1 MEGFFVNPRIKALAD
16 KRASIRA
23 AMQSLTDLAE
33 KEDRDF
39 SEEEAERFDA
49 YKAEVVSLD
58 QRITRLQDLI
68 DDANKPENLKPTEG
82 LTIQQP
88 EKTSVKVKEPDFV
101 ADPCK
106 GFKTHTEF
114 LTAAMNAARRGQ
126 VTDPRLHF
134 LSGSRNKFFATAGSD
149 EQGVYSDPYGGFL
162 VPAGFSPNLLMVPA
176 DAQDAGIATTRVP
189 MVTPMVTFN
198 ARVDKN
204 HTSSVSGGLTVT
216 RRAETQGGAASR
228 MQFEQVTLRAD
239 SLYGLAYATEELLA
253 DSPQSFVAMLE
264 QGFNEQ
270 FLWHL
275 VGERIEGTGVGEY
288 TGVLN
293 SPAIVSIAKET
304 GQAAD
309 TIVYNN
315 VIKMRAQCWNYGR
328 AVWHYNQDCL
338 PTLMQMTIPI
348 GTSGIPAWQTSAR
361 DGEPDMFL
369 GRPAYACE
377 HCATVGDT
385 GDIMLCVWSEYLEG
399 VYQLLNMAESIHV
412 RFVENERAFRFTMR
426 CGGAPWWRSALTPKK
441 SAKTLS
447 PFVKLDAR

>member
-1 MEGFFVNPRIKALAD
+1 MNPRIKALAD
-16 KRASIRA
+16 KRGSIRA

-39 SEEEAERFDA
+39 SETEAEQFDA

-58 QRITRLQDLI
+58 QRISRLQDLL
-68 DDANKPENLKPTEG
+68 DDAQRPENLREPEG
-82 LTIQQP
+82 GPKIEAP
-88 EKTSVKVKEPDFV
+88 KDRIKVKDPDFIS
-101 ADPCK
+101 DPKK
-106 GFKTHTEF
+106 GFKDHTEF

-126 VTDPRLHF
+126 VTDPRLHH

-198 ARVDKN
+198 ARVDKS
-204 HTSSVSGGLTVT
+204 HATSVSGGLTVT
-216 RRAETQGGAASR
+216 RRAETQSGAASR

-264 QGFNEQ
+264 QGFNDQ

-275 VGERIEGTGVGEY
+275 VGERVEGTGVGEY
-288 TGVLN
+288 MGVMN
-293 SPAIVSIAKET
+293 SPAIVSIGKET

-315 VIKMRAQCWNYGR
+315 VIKMRARCWNYGR

-377 HCATVGDT
+377 HCASVGDT
-385 GDIMLCVWSEYLEG
+385 GDILLAVWSEYLEG

-412 RFVENERAFRFTMR
+412 RFIENERAFRFTMR

-441 SAKTLS
+441 SAATLS